1 MSSADE
7 PAIPHIPRDPLP
19 SRMDHGKVPRAKNR
33 YTWLYRIRPSARLPS
48 SPRFVQFVSVEG
60 LDRRTDG
67 CLQGFCSNSIGMVEQ
82 VTKNWNPLLY
92 YLGIN
97 SRLELSE
104 ILSGC
109 SVLVGATFHLLQRR
123 NLHLGLKERERER
136 ESEPQNIIMP
146 RYPEEGLITLT
157 DSRSCIVLVVCSCRG
172 FQHKKSSDT

>member
-7 PAIPHIPRDPLP
+7 STIPHIPRDPLP

-109 SVLVGATFHLLQRR
+109 SVLVGATFTCCK
-123 NLHLGLKERERER
+123 GEISTSDSKRERER
-136 ESEPQNIIMP
+136 ANPKI
-146 RYPEEGLITLT
+146 L
-157 DSRSCIVLVVCSCRG
+157 SCQDIP
-172 FQHKKSSDT
+172 KKD